1 MTILFINYSSIK
13 NKKGKKKFKNINSY
27 IYIYHITSYEADA
40 NYRY

>member
-1 MTILFINYSSIK
+1 MTILFIKYSSIK

-27 IYIYHITSYEADA
+27 ISHITSYEADT